1 MSLNVTK
8 GNPSEI
14 TWGHM
19 TEASPIDYF
28 FRRDREKIAT
38 GTRVNT
44 IIRGGMKRFL
54 DARGFLEINPVIIS
68 PISDP
73 LNHPV
78 DDPTVS
84 YYGHQYRL
92 TKSMIFHKQL
102 ALVYFEQIYSF
113 SPNIRIEPLERRNT
127 GRHLAEFTQLDLEVR
142 GKGRDFVM
150 NLAEGMINDSIAK
163 VRSSVESDKLNPHIR
178 EYQMPFR
185 RVKFVDVLSKHGKNF
200 ESILSSESNEP
211 FWIID
216 IPLEE
221 REFYDRENE
230 NEKGILMDMDL
241 IYPYGYGEAISGGE
255 REYVYERIL
264 SRIEKKGQRR
274 QDFDLLLEASKRG
287 IPPSAG
293 FGIGIERFVR
303 FLTGSKSISDVVL
316 FPKEI
321 GEFVL

>member
-1 MSLNVTK
+1 MADT
-8 GNPSEI
+8 
-14 TWGHM
+14 
-19 TEASPIDYF
+19 SPIDYF
-28 FRRDREKIAT
+28 FQRNREMIAA

-44 IIRGGMKRFL
+44 VIRGRMKRYL
-54 DARGFLEINPVIIS
+54 DSRGFLEINPVIIS

-78 DDPTVS
+78 DDPTFS

-102 ALVYFEQIYSF
+102 ALIHFDKIYSF
-113 SPNIRIEPLERRNT
+113 SPNIRIEPLERKNT
-127 GRHLAEFTQLDLEVR
+127 GRHLAEFTQLDLEVK
-142 GKGRDFVM
+142 GKGREFVM
-150 NLAEGMINDSIAK
+150 DLAEGMINDSIAS
-163 VRSSVESDKLNPHIR
+163 VRASAEHDKLNPHIR
-178 EYQMPFR
+178 EYSRPFR
-185 RVKFVDVLSKHGKNF
+185 RVKYLDALSKHGKNF
-200 ESILSSESNEP
+200 ESILSSEANEP
-211 FWIID
+211 FWVID

-221 REFYDRENE
+221 REFYDREKDD
-230 NEKGILMDMDL
+230 EKGVLMDMDL

-255 REYVYERIL
+255 REYEYERIL

-274 QDFDLLLEASKRG
+274 EDFALLLEASKRG

-303 FLTGSKSISDVVL
+303 FLTGSESISDVVL

-321 GEFVL
+321 GRFVL